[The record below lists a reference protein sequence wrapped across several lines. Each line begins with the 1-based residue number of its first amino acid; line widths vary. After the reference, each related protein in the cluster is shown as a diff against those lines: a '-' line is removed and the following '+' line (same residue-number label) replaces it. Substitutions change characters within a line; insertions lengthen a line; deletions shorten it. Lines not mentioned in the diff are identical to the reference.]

1 MTSVYEDIKR
11 LRDASI
17 VRRSHT
23 LRILR
28 ERTVAEHSHGICIT
42 LIRLYQAYGKM
53 PSANLL
59 AAACCHDLS
68 EVATG
73 DIPAN
78 AKWENP
84 PLKMVAN
91 TISRNYEE
99 KHGLRFELTEEEKRN
114 LAWADP
120 LDFGLYALEEITS
133 GNRYLVVPAGRIYF
147 RMAGLQL
154 GAVGEGGSGAFDI
167 TNRLCDE
174 IRTNIGI
181 DAFEKV
187 KKENGSK

>member
-1 MTSVYEDIKR
+1 MTTVYQEIKM

-42 LIRLYQAYGKM
+42 LLRLYQAYGKM

-68 EVATG
+68 EVVTG

-78 AKWENP
+78 AKWDNP
-84 PLKMVAN
+84 PLKMVAH
-91 TISRNYEE
+91 TISTLYEN
-99 KHGLRFELTEEEKRN
+99 KHGLRFELTLEEAAN
-114 LAWADP
+114 LSWADS
-120 LDFGLYALEEITS
+120 LDFGMYALEEITS
-133 GNRYLVVPAGRIYF
+133 GNRYLEVPAARIH
-147 RMAGLQL
+147 RRISNMKLAS
-154 GAVGEGGSGAFDI
+154 VDEDVTVAFEI
-167 TNRLCDE
+167 TKAIRAE
-174 IRTNIGI
+174 IELNISL
-181 DAFEKV
+181 DAFTKV
-187 KKENGSK
+187 ENEHGSE

>member
-1 MTSVYEDIKR
+1 MTSVYKEIKE

-53 PSANLL
+53 PSASLL

-78 AKWENP
+78 AKWKNP
-84 PLKMVAN
+84 PLKMVAHN
-91 TISRNYEE
+91 ISSLYEQ
-99 KHGLRFELTEEEKRN
+99 KHGLRFELTPEEASN
-114 LAWADP
+114 LAWADS

-133 GNRYLVVPAGRIYF
+133 GNRYLEVPAARIYF
-147 RMAGLQL
+147 RMAELQL
-154 GAVGEGGSGAFDI
+154 GAVGEDVSVAFDI

-174 IRTNIGI
+174 IRTNISI
-181 DAFEKV
+181 DSFEKV
-187 KKENGSK
+187 KKENGSE